1 MTCSVCPRGCS
12 LEVDPEAGTVVGNS
26 CKRGF
31 EHGLA
36 EATHPERTLTTTVR
50 VVDERGEMI
59 DMEPVRTA
67 KPIPKGL
74 LFDAM
79 REIDALRVKLPI
91 RRGDVLVK
99 NLLDTGVDLVA
110 CKDLS

>member
-1 MTCSVCPRGCS
+1 
-12 LEVDPEAGTVVGNS
+12 
-26 CKRGF
+26 
-31 EHGLA
+31 
-36 EATHPERTLTTTVR
+36 
-50 VVDERGEMI
+50 MI

-67 KPIPKGL
+67 KPIPKRL

-91 RRGDVLVK
+91 RRGDTLIR
-99 NLLDTGVDLVA
+99 NLLDTGVDLIA

>member
-1 MTCSVCPRGCS
+1 
-12 LEVDPEAGTVVGNS
+12 
-26 CKRGF
+26 
-31 EHGLA
+31 
-36 EATHPERTLTTTVR
+36 LTTTVR
-50 VVDERGEMI
+50 VVDDQGVMI

-67 KPIPKGL
+67 KPIPKRL

-91 RRGDVLVK
+91 RRGDTLIR
-99 NLLDTGVDLVA
+99 NLLDTGVDLIA